1 MLRLALIGNPNSGKT
16 TLFNLLTG
24 SRARVGNF
32 PGVTVEKT
40 SRALRGRPDVELTD
54 LPGVYSL
61 SPYTA
66 EELVTRDF
74 LMDERPDAVINI
86 IDCTAAERGLYLTL
100 QLLSLG
106 LPTVVAFN
114 MADELRAGG
123 GRIDTGVFSKALGV
137 RCIAVSALQRTGI
150 RALTDAAVRAAREGS
165 ASALFPYTGA
175 CAFAVRELRG
185 AVASISEA
193 AGVPSLFA
201 ARKLLEGDAPLETR
215 LHLTAAQR
223 ALLERRRADVTQAV
237 GCDCESAMID
247 NVYRFITTLC
257 QTALQ
262 RAASPTVK
270 LSLRA
275 DRLLTGRWTGLPI
288 FAAVMALVFYLTFG
302 PLGRGLSELAGRGV
316 DWLAQLLETLLCDI
330 NVNSVLRALVIDGL
344 VRGVGSVV
352 SFLPTIAI
360 LFTLLSML
368 EDSGYMA
375 RAAFI
380 TDRALSRIGLS
391 GSSFAPLLLG
401 FGCTVPAVMAAR
413 TVPDARSRRLTVLLL
428 PFVSCS
434 AKLPVLAL
442 FAAAFFRRPAL
453 ALFFLYTASIA
464 VGILAALVLK
474 KTLFRAAAS
483 PFVMELPP
491 YRLPA
496 LRTTVQ
502 YIRQRIGDFVRKAFS
517 VILFA
522 SLVVWFLQTFDFRLR
537 LVASPADSMLADIG
551 GALSVLFYPL
561 GWRDWRLTAA
571 LITGLTAK
579 EAVLST
585 LAVLTGAETGVAVS
599 ALFPSVPAAA
609 AFCVFVLLYPPCAA
623 AMAAVRRETSGRFA
637 LGLFAFQTAVAYLCA
652 MLVFRVGLW
661 LS

>member
-201 ARKLLEGDAPLETR
+201 AR
-215 LHLTAAQR
+215 
-223 ALLERRRADVTQAV
+223 
-237 GCDCESAMID
+237 SAG
-247 NVYRFITTLC
+247 
-257 QTALQ
+257 
-262 RAASPTVK
+262 
-270 LSLRA
+270 
-275 DRLLTGRWTGLPI
+275 GR
-288 FAAVMALVFYLTFG
+288 
-302 PLGRGLSELAGRGV
+302 
-316 DWLAQLLETLLCDI
+316 C
-330 NVNSVLRALVIDGL
+330 
-344 VRGVGSVV
+344 
-352 SFLPTIAI
+352 
-360 LFTLLSML
+360 
-368 EDSGYMA
+368 
-375 RAAFI
+375 
-380 TDRALSRIGLS
+380 
-391 GSSFAPLLLG
+391 
-401 FGCTVPAVMAAR
+401 
-413 TVPDARSRRLTVLLL
+413 ARSRRVCILLRRSVRCWNDGERTSRKPSAATV
-428 PFVSCS
+428 
-434 AKLPVLAL
+434 K
-442 FAAAFFRRPAL
+442 
-453 ALFFLYTASIA
+453 
-464 VGILAALVLK
+464 
-474 KTLFRAAAS
+474 
-483 PFVMELPP
+483 
-491 YRLPA
+491 
-496 LRTTVQ
+496 
-502 YIRQRIGDFVRKAFS
+502 VR
-517 VILFA
+517 
-522 SLVVWFLQTFDFRLR
+522 
-537 LVASPADSMLADIG
+537 
-551 GALSVLFYPL
+551 
-561 GWRDWRLTAA
+561 
-571 LITGLTAK
+571 
-579 EAVLST
+579 
-585 LAVLTGAETGVAVS
+585 
-599 ALFPSVPAAA
+599 
-609 AFCVFVLLYPPCAA
+609 
-623 AMAAVRRETSGRFA
+623 
-637 LGLFAFQTAVAYLCA
+637 
-652 MLVFRVGLW
+652 
-661 LS
+661 

>member
-223 ALLERRRADVTQAV
+223 ALLERRRADVAQAV

-262 RAASPTVK
+262 RAASPAVK

-368 EDSGYMA
+368 EDSGYMS

-380 TDRALSRIGLS
+380 TDRALSLIGLS
-391 GSSFAPLLLG
+391 G
-401 FGCTVPAVMAAR
+401 M
-413 TVPDARSRRLTVLLL
+413 
-428 PFVSCS
+428 
-434 AKLPVLAL
+434 
-442 FAAAFFRRPAL
+442 
-453 ALFFLYTASIA
+453 
-464 VGILAALVLK
+464 
-474 KTLFRAAAS
+474 
-483 PFVMELPP
+483 
-491 YRLPA
+491 
-496 LRTTVQ
+496 
-502 YIRQRIGDFVRKAFS
+502 S
-517 VILFA
+517 V
-522 SLVVWFLQTFDFRLR
+522 
-537 LVASPADSMLADIG
+537 
-551 GALSVLFYPL
+551 
-561 GWRDWRLTAA
+561 
-571 LITGLTAK
+571 
-579 EAVLST
+579 
-585 LAVLTGAETGVAVS
+585 
-599 ALFPSVPAAA
+599 
-609 AFCVFVLLYPPCAA
+609 
-623 AMAAVRRETSGRFA
+623 
-637 LGLFAFQTAVAYLCA
+637 
-652 MLVFRVGLW
+652 
-661 LS
+661 